1 MFLYV
6 SVYMQIQEHFSEH
19 NWSSR
24 WVILIILAHLAHLPQ
39 SYFSLIIIGFNT
51 HNCSLFYLTNSQ
63 YCSDWRKKHG
73 ENWPML
79 MTFSLTA
86 IAPITGLGKSRRIP
100 SAFWDLRR
108 KSIFPFSHAGFEKVD
123 AFLGPNGTTHE
134 IYSYER
140 ANFSLSDGAKQ
151 NFVGSIVFELWFFES
166 FFIFSYFCIFPKNK
180 ILS

>member
-1 MFLYV
+1 
-6 SVYMQIQEHFSEH
+6 MQIQEHFSEH

-100 SAFWDLRR
+100 SAFLDLRR
-108 KSIFPFSHAGFEKVD
+108 NSSFPFSLAEFAKVGLL
-123 AFLGPNGTTHE
+123 FGPNATMHE
-134 IYSYER
+134 ISSSER

-151 NFVGSIVFELWFFES
+151 NSVGSILFNLGIFDFFFFS
-166 FFIFSYFCIFPKNK
+166 HFFI
-180 ILS
+180 LSKKKLLN

>member
-1 MFLYV
+1 M
-6 SVYMQIQEHFSEH
+6 
-19 NWSSR
+19 
-24 WVILIILAHLAHLPQ
+24 ILIILAHLAHLPQ

-100 SAFWDLRR
+100 SAFLDLRR
-108 KSIFPFSHAGFEKVD
+108 NLNFPFSHEW
-123 AFLGPNGTTHE
+123 FLVACVRLFTPLCRSVCRSVCQSVIRSH
-134 IYSYER
+134 
-140 ANFSLSDGAKQ
+140 FP
-151 NFVGSIVFELWFFES
+151 FFLMS
-166 FFIFSYFCIFPKNK
+166 FLV
-180 ILS
+180 ILSKFKSFKVILSHSNSF